1 MSDLKNMIYDGAH
14 RLFNDFLS
22 WENLKLY
29 EEQVWPE
36 ELWTEFSKLGFT
48 NIFSPDD
55 QSGINAKWTDAQ
67 IILKASGY
75 HGAPLP
81 VGESLASNWFASRN
95 GMVLPDGHWA
105 ITNGPIKI
113 DEKLNKVDFEN
124 LDVAWGR
131 YAKQLLH
138 VDERRI
144 TLIELG
150 DKLSIE
156 KLTNLANEP
165 RDKISGK
172 GKVIES
178 VETNLTKN
186 PLHWIGSLV
195 RSCQIAGAAGQTLD
209 LSLKYSKDREQFGR
223 PISKFQTIQNY
234 LADLAGLSASL
245 DAISIAAAN
254 DLDLYGL
261 SENSQARITLAAAK
275 CRSSEGVEKV
285 TRLSHQVH
293 GAIGFTY
300 EYGLHFYT
308 KRLWS
313 WRDEYGSAVEWGS
326 FLGDIA
332 LKHNSSNIWPL
343 VTNEEI

>member
-29 EEQVWPE
+29 EKQVWPE
-36 ELWTEFSKLGFT
+36 ELWVEFNKLGFT

-55 QSGINAKWTDAQ
+55 QNGIDAKWTDAQ

-81 VGESLASNWFASRN
+81 VGESLACNWFASKS
-95 GMVLPDGHWA
+95 GMVLPDGQWA

-113 DEKLNKVDFEN
+113 DEKLNKVEFKN

-138 VDERRI
+138 VDQRRI
-144 TLIELG
+144 TLIEL
-150 DKLSIE
+150 DNDLSIE
-156 KLTNLANEP
+156 KLSNLASEP
-165 RDKISGK
+165 RDKITGK

-195 RSCQIAGAAGQTLD
+195 RSCQIAGGAGQALD

-254 DLDLYGL
+254 DLDVHGL
-261 SENSQARITLAAAK
+261 SENSRARITLAAAK

-332 LKHNSSNIWPL
+332 LKHNSDNIWPL
-343 VTNEEI
+343 VTNEEV

>member
-1 MSDLKNMIYDGAH
+1 MSDLKKMIYDGAH
-14 RLFNDFLS
+14 RLFDDFLS

-29 EEQVWPE
+29 EKQVWPE
-36 ELWTEFSKLGFT
+36 DLWTEFSNLGFT
-48 NIFSPDD
+48 NIFSSDD
-55 QSGINAKWTDAQ
+55 QNGINAKWTDAQ

-95 GMVLPDGHWA
+95 GMILPDGHWA

-113 DEKLNKVDFEN
+113 DEKLNKVEFER

-144 TLIELG
+144 TLIEL
-150 DKLSIE
+150 DNQLSIE
-156 KLTNLANEP
+156 KLSNLANEP
-165 RDKISGK
+165 RDKITGT

-186 PLHWIGSLV
+186 PLHWIGSLI
-195 RSCQIAGAAGQTLD
+195 RSCQIAGGAGQTLD

-332 LKHNSSNIWPL
+332 LKNNSDNIWPL
-343 VTNEEI
+343 VTNEEV

>member
-1 MSDLKNMIYDGAH
+1 MSDLKKMIYDGAH
-14 RLFNDFLS
+14 RLFDDFLS

-29 EEQVWPE
+29 EKQVWPE
-36 ELWTEFSKLGFT
+36 DLWTEFSNLGFT
-48 NIFSPDD
+48 NIFSSDD
-55 QSGINAKWTDAQ
+55 QNGINAKWTDAQ

-75 HGAPLP
+75 RGAPLP

>member
-22 WENLKLY
+22 WEKLKLY
-29 EEQVWPE
+29 EEQPWPD
-36 ELWTEFSKLGFT
+36 ELWKEFNKLGFT
-48 NIFSPDD
+48 SIFSPDD
-55 QSGINAKWTDAQ
+55 QNGINAKWTDAQ

-75 HGAPLP
+75 HGVPLP
-81 VGESLASNWFASRN
+81 IGESLASNWFASRN
-95 GMVLPDGHWA
+95 TMTLPDGHWA
-105 ITNGPIKI
+105 ITGGPIEI
-113 DEKLNKVDFEN
+113 DEKLNRVEFNN

-138 VDERRI
+138 VDRRRI
-144 TLIELG
+144 TLIEL
-150 DKLSIE
+150 DNNLSIE
-156 KLTNLANEP
+156 ESTNLANEP
-165 RDKISGK
+165 RDKITGK

-178 VETNLTKN
+178 VETKLTEN
-186 PLHWIGSLV
+186 PLHWVGSLV
-195 RSCQIAGAAGQTLD
+195 RSCQIAGGAGQTLD

-261 SENSQARITLAAAK
+261 SETSNALVTVAAAK

-285 TRLSHQVH
+285 TKLSHQVH

-308 KRLWS
+308 QRLWS
-313 WRDEYGSAVEWGS
+313 WRDEYGSSAEWGS
-326 FLGDIA
+326 FLGNIA
-332 LKHNSSNIWPL
+332 LESNSDNIWPL
-343 VTNEEI
+343 VTNEEV

>member
-1 MSDLKNMIYDGAH
+1 MSDLKKMIYDGAH
-14 RLFNDFLS
+14 RLFDDFLS

-29 EEQVWPE
+29 EKQVWPE
-36 ELWTEFSKLGFT
+36 DLWTEFSNLGFT
-48 NIFSPDD
+48 NIFSSDD
-55 QSGINAKWTDAQ
+55 QNGINAKWTDAQ

-95 GMVLPDGHWA
+95 GMILPDGHWA

-113 DEKLNKVDFEN
+113 DEKLNKVEFER

-144 TLIELG
+144 TLIEL
-150 DKLSIE
+150 DNQLSIE
-156 KLTNLANEP
+156 KLSNLANEP
-165 RDKISGK
+165 RDKITGT

-186 PLHWIGSLV
+186 PLHWIGSLI
-195 RSCQIAGAAGQTLD
+195 RSCQIAGGAGQTLD

>member
-1 MSDLKNMIYDGAH
+1 MSDLKKMIYDGAH
-14 RLFNDFLS
+14 RLFDDFLS

-29 EEQVWPE
+29 EKQVWPE
-36 ELWTEFSKLGFT
+36 DLWTEFSNLGFT
-48 NIFSPDD
+48 NIFSSDD
-55 QSGINAKWTDAQ
+55 QNGINAKWTDAQ

-95 GMVLPDGHWA
+95 GMILPDGHWA

-113 DEKLNKVDFEN
+113 DEKVNKVEFER

-144 TLIELG
+144 TLIEL
-150 DKLSIE
+150 DKNLSIE
-156 KLTNLANEP
+156 KLSNLANEP
-165 RDKISGK
+165 RDKITGK

-195 RSCQIAGAAGQTLD
+195 RSCQIAGGAGQTLD

-254 DLDLYGL
+254 DLDIHGL
-261 SENSQARITLAAAK
+261 SEKSQARITLAAAK

-332 LKHNSSNIWPL
+332 LKNNSDNIWPL
-343 VTNEEI
+343 VTNEEV